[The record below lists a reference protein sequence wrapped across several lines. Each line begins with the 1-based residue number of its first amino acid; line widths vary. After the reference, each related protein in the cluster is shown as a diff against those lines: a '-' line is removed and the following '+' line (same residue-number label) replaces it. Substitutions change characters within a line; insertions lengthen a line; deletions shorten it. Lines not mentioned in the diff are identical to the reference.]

1 MLNSFSRHFQEDI
14 LSKKGSI
21 FLHDPKNL
29 KFKIKSK
36 EQLIVLIAVRGSSKK
51 TVSNTTGTGT
61 TYSNLNLVD
70 YTFKTGG

>member
-1 MLNSFSRHFQEDI
+1 VLDSFSRHFQEDFLI
-14 LSKKGSI
+14 KKGSI

-29 KFKIKSK
+29 KSKINSK

-51 TVSNTTGTGT
+51 AVSNITGT